1 MNIANKFRYDLR
13 INKNTPSLRQKLEDL
28 GYWQL
33 QNGYAEWYIPI
44 EMCPYLITD
53 RRGFYQGQMAPWNN
67 GHKDCETEEQFLE
80 LAKIPAE

>member
-1 MNIANKFRYDLR
+1 MNLANKFRYDLR
-13 INKNTPSLRQKLEDL
+13 IKKNTPSLRQKLEDL

-33 QNGYAEWYIPI
+33 QNGHGEWYIPI
-44 EMCPYLITD
+44 EECPYIITD
-53 RRGFYQGQMAPWNN
+53 RRGFYKGEMGRWNN

>member
-1 MNIANKFRYDLR
+1 MSLANKFKHDLR

-33 QNGYAEWYIPI
+33 QNGYGEWFIPI
-44 EMCPYLITD
+44 EECPYIVTD

-67 GHKDCETEEQFLE
+67 GHNDCETEEQFLE